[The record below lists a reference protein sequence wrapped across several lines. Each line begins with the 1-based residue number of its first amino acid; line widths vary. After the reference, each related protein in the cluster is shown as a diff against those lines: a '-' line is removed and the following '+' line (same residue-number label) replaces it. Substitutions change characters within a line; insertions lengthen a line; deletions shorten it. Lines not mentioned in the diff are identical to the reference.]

1 MKGKSEFFSELML
14 PQGKMKLNLDIWNN
28 HNVHNLTGY
37 SIEDI
42 KSCLLELCNFMIEDL
57 LPNRLA
63 PFEISCIKEAKIYQG
78 ELPSNI
84 IQSFNS
90 Q

>member
-1 MKGKSEFFSELML
+1 
-14 PQGKMKLNLDIWNN
+14 
-28 HNVHNLTGY
+28 
-37 SIEDI
+37 
-42 KSCLLELCNFMIEDL
+42 MIEDL